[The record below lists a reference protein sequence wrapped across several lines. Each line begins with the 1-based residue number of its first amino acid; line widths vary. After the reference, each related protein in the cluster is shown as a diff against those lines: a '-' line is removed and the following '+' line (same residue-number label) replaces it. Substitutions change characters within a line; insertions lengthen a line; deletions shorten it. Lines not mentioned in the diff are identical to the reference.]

1 MATNEMKGERPRGGG
16 FARGGDRDRDRDRN
30 RNRGGAHQNRNRN
43 HHRDRNRDRRNHRD
57 RGGRS
62 HSRDRIGD
70 RPYKKDWDRKKRR
83 HSPMVMERRR
93 PQYSDGSRDRRR
105 NSPPARFNRGINRK
119 RGRNSPRIVEE
130 KGNRDERGSREKKG
144 DIAERR
150 KSSLWLRLGLGSFPP
165 NDSERRKRSK
175 RDKSPVEEGEVENS
189 QGKFKGR
196 KRSRN
201 SHRAKHGHKE
211 SSKRIE
217 REKVEGETEK
227 YEMNDK
233 VDTSTKDDGKNKQD
247 ERKKKKAKMQSIDL
261 QSSDGENFE
270 EEGEYVEKDA
280 LSIKEEKPDRD
291 DHREDEYGEKD
302 VKDKVGIKKNQYALS
317 YEEDLARPWSSP
329 CTCTCRDYML
339 YFLMKWAALRR
350 RNQIVMINTERKI
363 LKTKQ
368 ISWTTANRRRR
379 RRRRGQKG
387 AIKGYVIRP

>member
-1 MATNEMKGERPRGGG
+1 M
-16 FARGGDRDRDRDRN
+16 D
-30 RNRGGAHQNRNRN
+30 
-43 HHRDRNRDRRNHRD
+43 
-57 RGGRS
+57 
-62 HSRDRIGD
+62 
-70 RPYKKDWDRKKRR
+70 
-83 HSPMVMERRR
+83 
-93 PQYSDGSRDRRR
+93 
-105 NSPPARFNRGINRK
+105 
-119 RGRNSPRIVEE
+119 
-130 KGNRDERGSREKKG
+130 
-144 DIAERR
+144 
-150 KSSLWLRLGLGSFPP
+150 
-165 NDSERRKRSK
+165 
-175 RDKSPVEEGEVENS
+175 
-189 QGKFKGR
+189 
-196 KRSRN
+196 
-201 SHRAKHGHKE
+201 
-211 SSKRIE
+211 
-217 REKVEGETEK
+217 
-227 YEMNDK
+227 DK

-329 CTCTCRDYML
+329 CTCTCRNYMLHLARPWSSPCTCTCRDYML

>member
-1 MATNEMKGERPRGGG
+1 
-16 FARGGDRDRDRDRN
+16 
-30 RNRGGAHQNRNRN
+30 
-43 HHRDRNRDRRNHRD
+43 
-57 RGGRS
+57 
-62 HSRDRIGD
+62 
-70 RPYKKDWDRKKRR
+70 
-83 HSPMVMERRR
+83 MERRR
-93 PQYSDGSRDRRR
+93 PQYSPPRMERMRDGNRDRRRR
-105 NSPPARFNRGINRK
+105 NSPPARFNRGFNRE
-119 RGRNSPRIVEE
+119 RGRNSPSIVEE
-130 KGNRDERGSREKKG
+130 RGNRDERGSREKKG

-175 RDKSPVEEGEVENS
+175 RDKSSVEEGEVENS

-201 SHRAKHGHKE
+201 SHRAKQGHKE

-261 QSSDGENFE
+261 QSSDGENFK

-280 LSIKEEKPDRD
+280 LSIKEEKPDSSDGENFEEEGEYVEEDALSIKEEKPDSD

-302 VKDKVGIKKNQYALS
+302 VKDKVGIKKDRYALS
-317 YEEDLARPWSSP
+317 YEEDYARPWPSPCTCTCRNYMLHLARPWSSP

-339 YFLMKWAALRR
+339 HFLIPWAALRR
-350 RNQIVMINTERKI
+350 RSQTVKTNTERKI

-368 ISWTTANRRRR
+368 VSWTTANRRGRR
-379 RRRRGQKG
+379 HRRGQRG
-387 AIKGYVIRP
+387 AIKRPPPLTKEQLDQQLEDYRQQAKG